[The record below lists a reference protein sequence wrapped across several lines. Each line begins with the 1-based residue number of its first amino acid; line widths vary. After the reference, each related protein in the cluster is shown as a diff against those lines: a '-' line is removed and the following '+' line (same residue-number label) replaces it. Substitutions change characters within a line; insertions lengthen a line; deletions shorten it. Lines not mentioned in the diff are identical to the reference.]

1 MNKLLMKAEEVKNQ
15 QIKTNQQIKNEFVQE
30 EAKKLEVLEN
40 FLSEEDN

>member
-1 MNKLLMKAEEVKNQ
+1 MNKLLMKTEEVKNQ